1 MKQGK
6 LVGYFVTDQESSFY
20 QSPIFSK
27 IIQFA
32 KINPSLVKMKE
43 KNTRNGLRLII
54 TFENITTINKA
65 LQSLSPILV

>member
-1 MKQGK
+1 MKHGK
-6 LVGYFVTDQESSFY
+6 LIGYFVTDQESSFY
-20 QSPIFSK
+20 QSPIFSQ

-32 KINPSLVKMKE
+32 KTNPSLVKMKE

>member
-1 MKQGK
+1 
-6 LVGYFVTDQESSFY
+6 
-20 QSPIFSK
+20 
-27 IIQFA
+27 
-32 KINPSLVKMKE
+32 MKE